1 MNKRVFGKVSTA
13 DRMHNLQVIKSL
25 MNSDLAGQ
33 ILPLFRVVFHPD
45 LHTWNRLL
53 PSNVVRKEKAEGYW
67 DWDVAVVESE
77 KGPPLGARRSLH
89 YGCVDFE

>member
-1 MNKRVFGKVSTA
+1 
-13 DRMHNLQVIKSL
+13 MHNLQVIKSL

-33 ILPLFRVVFHPD
+33 ILPLFRVVFHPH

-53 PSNVVRKEKAEGYW
+53 PSKVVRKEKAEGYW